1 MAAPGRPHGPVGP
14 LDAVGCDNG
23 PWQGP
28 APLQRRA
35 GGPVRRQSTS
45 RAVAWHWVRGTGELP
60 AALYNGW
67 AVTTGRYR
75 SRDGA
80 PRRRRHTRHATGRAT
95 GAVCRAAVGKVA
107 LWVTGGRTAVGI
119 RDFDDVCARV
129 GARDQGMWPI
139 GPDSRD
145 YEETTFCCKELSF
158 LFPAPQGRFPR
169 HVSCFPQ
176 VLSIAVSRL
185 QKRNGYS

>member
-1 MAAPGRPHGPVGP
+1 MAAPGRPHRPVGP

-107 LWVTGGRTAVGI
+107 LWVTGGYLIFADFWPGSSLETRGCGLSGRIPETMKKQHFVGSNW
-119 RDFDDVCARV
+119 
-129 GARDQGMWPI
+129 G
-139 GPDSRD
+139 
-145 YEETTFCCKELSF
+145 F

-176 VLSIAVSRL
+176 ILSIVVSRL
-185 QKRNGYS
+185 QKRNDYS

>member
-1 MAAPGRPHGPVGP
+1 MALGPRRSARASPGIPRWRCWRGVASPIAPCGGSGASLGVGCMAAWVSMAAPGRPHGSVGP
-14 LDAVGCDNG
+14 PDALGCDNG

-107 LWVTGGRTAVGI
+107 LWVTGGRAAVG
-119 RDFDDVCARV
+119 
-129 GARDQGMWPI
+129 
-139 GPDSRD
+139 
-145 YEETTFCCKELSF
+145 T
-158 LFPAPQGRFPR
+158 
-169 HVSCFPQ
+169 
-176 VLSIAVSRL
+176 
-185 QKRNGYS
+185 

>member
-1 MAAPGRPHGPVGP
+1 MSPNTPCGGSGASLGVGCMAAWASMAAPGRPHGSVGP
-14 LDAVGCDNG
+14 PDALGCDNG

-45 RAVAWHWVRGTGELP
+45 RAVAWHWVRGAGELP

-75 SRDGA
+75 SRHGA

-107 LWVTGGRTAVGI
+107 LWVTGGWAHGCGYVIFTRFVRG
-119 RDFDDVCARV
+119 
-129 GARDQGMWPI
+129 
-139 GPDSRD
+139 SSL
-145 YEETTFCCKELSF
+145 ETRGCGLSGWIPETMKKQHF
-158 LFPAPQGRFPR
+158 V
-169 HVSCFPQ
+169 VS
-176 VLSIAVSRL
+176 
-185 QKRNGYS
+185 N

>member
-1 MAAPGRPHGPVGP
+1 MALGPCRSARTSPGIPRWRCRRRSVPYHALWWVWSISGVGCMAAWASMAAPGRPHGPLGP
-14 LDAVGCDNG
+14 LGAVGCDNG

-95 GAVCRAAVGKVA
+95 GAVCRAAVGNVA
-107 LWVTGGRTAVGI
+107 LWVPGGRAAAVG
-119 RDFDDVCARV
+119 
-129 GARDQGMWPI
+129 
-139 GPDSRD
+139 
-145 YEETTFCCKELSF
+145 T
-158 LFPAPQGRFPR
+158 
-169 HVSCFPQ
+169 
-176 VLSIAVSRL
+176 
-185 QKRNGYS
+185 